1 MRHISRFKSQT
12 CGKNSETKER
22 LNANEVTDTNANR
35 LEYAVAMKLI
45 TEE

>member
-1 MRHISRFKSQT
+1 MWKGPVRLRK
-12 CGKNSETKER
+12 R